1 MVKGLFVSKMQTL
14 KIAKVLRRGGVI
26 AHQTSTLAGIGAS
39 PLCPAAVVKVQRFK
53 QRQAPFLLLAD
64 SKKTALRQAVNISK
78 DLRKLSTSS
87 WAGAVTLVFK
97 ARKHLHPACYQGG
110 YVAVRVDSDGQ
121 TRQLAKACGGLM
133 LSSSFNRK
141 SQPLLPLHNCT
152 RFRYHRHINQVLPS
166 AKLTGGNASSIYKIT
181 GRKVVQLR

>member
-1 MVKGLFVSKMQTL
+1 MTKIQTL
-14 KIAKVLRRGGVI
+14 KAAKVLQQGGVI
-26 AHQTSTLAGIGAS
+26 AHQTSTLAGIAAS
-39 PLCPAAVVKVQRFK
+39 PLCSAAVAKVQRFK

-64 SKKTALRQAVNISK
+64 AKKTALRQAVYISK

-110 YVAVRVDSDGQ
+110 YIAVRVDSDSQ

-141 SQPLLPLHNCT
+141 SQPLMPLHRRT
-152 RFRYHRHINQVLPS
+152 RFRNQRHINKVLPS

-181 GRKVVQLR
+181 GKKVVQLR